1 MSQSKTIPLLDAAHE
16 LRTARCIS
24 HLAAISEVTDML
36 TTEKLPPA
44 FALVDGGT
52 LREIEPRGWWR
63 GLGDYPRSSA
73 FSLMIDGE
81 PRLIPASEISLDR
94 AAWRDALEII
104 LSTAAEQRAKAVEA
118 RAKAE
123 IESPDWSLGNV
134 LSWIALRDPAL
145 IFHLDGRRDLQRH
158 RRHYKGSDPPPF
170 IKDGEKADAALL
182 AGDLATMTKNS
193 PARASGACIS
203 VIGHITAAELRECL
217 DRTDMANGFGNR
229 FLFACVRRSKFLP
242 FGGHL
247 REEDVTGMAGKVRR
261 AVAQAQG
268 VQRVI
273 MSPAAAEGWATI
285 YRDLSADR
293 PGLLGS
299 LTARA
304 EAQVVR
310 LATIYALWAGTQHI
324 ELEHLTAAVAVQEF
338 CHKSVEY
345 IFGDTLG
352 DQAAD
357 TILAA
362 LKTAGRLGLTRTEIS
377 NLFSRNLLANQVARA
392 LGELS
397 RRGIATQRKGEAVNG
412 RAPEIWTAASHKE
425 MPA

>member
-1 MSQSKTIPLLDAAHE
+1 MQ
-16 LRTARCIS
+16 
-24 HLAAISEVTDML
+24 
-36 TTEKLPPA
+36 
-44 FALVDGGT
+44 
-52 LREIEPRGWWR
+52 REGNILSRV
-63 GLGDYPRSSA
+63 L
-73 FSLMIDGE
+73 
-81 PRLIPASEISLDR
+81 
-94 AAWRDALEII
+94 RDAWD
-104 LSTAAEQRAKAVEA
+104 R
-118 RAKAE
+118 
-123 IESPDWSLGNV
+123 
-134 LSWIALRDPAL
+134 
-145 IFHLDGRRDLQRH
+145 
-158 RRHYKGSDPPPF
+158 
-170 IKDGEKADAALL
+170 
-182 AGDLATMTKNS
+182 GDLATMTKNS

-247 REEDVTGMAGKVRR
+247 REEGRVRR

-362 LKTAGRLGLTRTEIS
+362 LKTAGRSGLTRTEIS
-377 NLFSRNLLANQVARA
+377 NLFSRNLPANQVARA

-397 RRGIATQRKGEAVNG
+397 RRGLATQRKGEAVNG
-412 RAPEIWTAASHKE
+412 RAPEIWAAASQKE